1 MSNEMMLAVAIE
13 EFANAAVKLSEVI
26 DVTDSEEKVALEY
39 PFKSSFD
46 ELILKIVSWK
56 DAVMKTYCRNVI
68 VTDDDKPED
77 NRKKQPTDIWNGE
90 DIYISYNEAVLL
102 IAEGSGDNLTSEDED
117 EGYVDYFN
125 LELYNKDDSIENPE
139 DYDDTI
145 GGGFMMR
152 KKLISEEL
160 YGKMIDEV
168 VAEVFRCNGDTD
180 AFELYATSKPD
191 YEILN

>member
-13 EFANAAVKLSEVI
+13 EFANAAVKLTEVI

-39 PFKSSFD
+39 PFKRSFD
-46 ELILKIVSWK
+46 ELTSKIVSWK

-68 VTDDDKPED
+68 MADNDEPEC
-77 NRKKQPTDIWNGE
+77 NRKKKHTDVWNGE
-90 DIYISYNEAVLL
+90 DIYISYGDKILL
-102 IAEGSGDNLTSEDED
+102 IAEGSGDNLYQEDED

-125 LELYNKDDSIENPE
+125 LEVYQKSEFIKDPE
-139 DYDDTI
+139 DYEGVI

-168 VAEVFRCNGDTD
+168 VTEVFRCNGDTD